1 MTKVITDKHPFMQ
14 KVNKLY
20 EFMDKEKISIEYGGT
35 GGLVF
40 TDTENNKTYRL
51 KDMDTSEYLAYFP
64 TGFEFKLTFEE

>member
-20 EFMDKEKISIEYGGT
+20 EYMDNEKIHIEYGGSA
-35 GGLVF
+35 GLIF

-51 KDMDTSEYLAYFP
+51 KDKDTSEHLAYFP
-64 TGFEFKLTFEE
+64 TFIEFKLTFEE